1 MGALQ
6 NEREIRTDLTEEM
19 RWTAGSVIA
28 ERNRRMKKLLRLRR
42 IRNDKRLPIDWR
54 SDTGRLADRLKQE
67 LADFAEMRIGVGVK
81 S

>member
-1 MGALQ
+1 MVALAK
-6 NEREIRTDLTEEM
+6 ERGVRTELTKEM
-19 RWTAGSVIA
+19 RRTAGRVIA
-28 ERNRRMKKLLRLRR
+28 ERSRQMKKLLRLRR

-54 SDTGRLADRLKQE
+54 SDAGRLADRLKQE

>member
-6 NEREIRTDLTEEM
+6 DEREIRTDLTEEM

-54 SDTGRLADRLKQE
+54 SDAGRLADRLKQE
-67 LADFAEMRIGVGVK
+67 LADFAEVRIGVGVK
-81 S
+81 L

>member
-19 RWTAGSVIA
+19 RRTAGRVRA

-42 IRNDKRLPIDWR
+42 IRSDERLPIDWR
-54 SDTGRLADRLKQE
+54 SGASRLADGLKQE

>member
-54 SDTGRLADRLKQE
+54 SNFRGLTDR
-67 LADFAEMRIGVGVK
+67 FV
-81 S
+81 